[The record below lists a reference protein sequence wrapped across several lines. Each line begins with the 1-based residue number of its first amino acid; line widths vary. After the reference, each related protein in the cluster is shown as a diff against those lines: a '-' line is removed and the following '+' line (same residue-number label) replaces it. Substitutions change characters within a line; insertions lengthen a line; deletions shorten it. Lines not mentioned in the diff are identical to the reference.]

1 MKGYI
6 YKIYDNTN
14 GNVYYG
20 STKEKVSSRI
30 AKHRYDHKKYLEG
43 KNHYVRSFD
52 ILKNNDYSYSVI
64 EEIDYENKWELHNKE
79 RFYIENNDCINK
91 YIPNRTQKEWREDNK
106 EIIAEKNKEW
116 REDNKEKLKEYMKEW
131 KENNKEIIAEKKK
144 IYREN
149 NKEILFEKRKIY
161 CENNKEIIAEKKK
174 IYCENNKEI
183 INERTKIYREQNKE
197 KVKEYGKKYKE
208 NNKEKLKE
216 ERNKKITCE
225 CGCVVNKCC
234 LPRHKKS
241 KKHLLFLETLQ

>member
-116 REDNKEKLKEYMKEW
+116 REDNKEIIAEKNKEWREDNKETIKEYNKQY
-131 KENNKEIIAEKKK
+131 NQDNKEIIKDKKKK
-144 IYREN
+144 IY
-149 NKEILFEKRKIY
+149 EK
-161 CENNKEIIAEKKK
+161 NKEIILQKQKEYNEK
-174 IYCENNKEI
+174 NKEI
-183 INERTKIYREQNKE
+183 ILQKQKEYNEKNKE
-197 KVKEYGKKYKE
+197 IIKQKKNE
-208 NNKEKLKE
+208 
-216 ERNKKITCE
+216 KITCE
-225 CGCVVNKCC
+225 CGCEVSRTN
-234 LPRHKKS
+234 LPRHRKTKN
-241 KKHLLFLETLQ
+241 HLLFLETLQ

>member
-20 STKEKVSSRI
+20 STKQLLCKRI
-30 AKHRYDHKKYLEG
+30 AGHKAKYNCYLN
-43 KNHYVRSFD
+43 KNINSSYCKSYE
-52 ILKNNDYSYSVI
+52 IIKNNDYSYCVV
-64 EEIDYENKWELHNKE
+64 EELEYESKWELLNKE
-79 RFYIENNDCINK
+79 RYYIENNECINK
-91 YIPNRTQKEWREDNK
+91 QIPTRTG
-106 EIIAEKNKEW
+106 
-116 REDNKEKLKEYMKEW
+116 KEYY
-131 KENNKEIIAEKKK
+131 ENNKEIIAEKGK

-149 NKEILFEKRKIY
+149 NKEIIAKKMKIY

-208 NNKEKLKE
+208 DNKEKLKE

-234 LPRHKKS
+234 LTRHKKT